1 MANVMDTNGEECS
14 LHDHDLVLDSSVG
27 WKLVNV
33 LTGPEMVKFVRT
45 AYALPQFN
53 VAQALRTFPS
63 LKYTKPGRVEEV
75 LAEVRADDEL
85 RAKLGVT

>member
-14 LHDHDLVLDSSVG
+14 MRDYDLVLDSSVG

-33 LTGPEMVKFVRT
+33 LTGPEMVKLVRT
-45 AYALPQFN
+45 AYALPQFD
-53 VAQALRTFPS
+53 APQALRTFPS

-75 LAEVRADDEL
+75 LAEARADDEL